1 MKESTAIIFPNQ
13 LFEQSEM
20 VEQCKDFII
29 VEEYLFFNQFKF
41 HKQKILFHRI
51 SMKKY
56 ESYLLSKGKN
66 VLYIDSF
73 KKESDIRVLIDNL
86 NNVNEINIYDPV
98 DDWLSRRILKYS
110 KKTKIKLNIHK
121 NPSFITSEDTL
132 TVSYTHLT
140 LPTTSSV

>member
-1 MKESTAIIFPNQ
+1 LKESTAIIFPNQ

-56 ESYLLSKGKN
+56 ESYLLSRGKN

-73 KKESDIRVLIDNL
+73 KKESDIRILIDQL
-86 NNVNEINIYDPV
+86 NNVNEINIYEPV
-98 DDWLSRRILKYS
+98 DDWLSRRILKHS
-110 KKTKIKLNIHK
+110 KTKIKLNIHK
-121 NPSFITSEDTL
+121 
-132 TVSYTHLT
+132 HLKIIF
-140 LPTTSSV
+140 